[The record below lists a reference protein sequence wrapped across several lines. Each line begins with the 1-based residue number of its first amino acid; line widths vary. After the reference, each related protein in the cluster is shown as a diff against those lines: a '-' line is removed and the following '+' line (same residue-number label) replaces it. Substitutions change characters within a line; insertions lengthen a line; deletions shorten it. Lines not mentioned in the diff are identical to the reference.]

1 MLIRRG
7 YQSIHP
13 GRRVQERNYSGTNYV
28 NVLCFFETRN
38 AYMVSFIFFFYVH
51 IRSVDDQIFDTA
63 ISLAER
69 YDISKWEMF
78 MSHLEWLFTD
88 SE

>member
-1 MLIRRG
+1 VDISRFTQDEEYKRETILGLTM
-7 YQSIHP
+7 
-13 GRRVQERNYSGTNYV
+13 YV
-28 NVLCFFETRN
+28 RC
-38 AYMVSFIFFFYVH
+38 VSFFSVEIVEEFILFFCC
-51 IRSVDDQIFDTA
+51 RSVDDEIFETA